1 MTIEIR
7 NPELEAIIRQ
17 RLNAGNFRDV
27 EDMLLKTLATETPT
41 AGRSSSRQ
49 EAIRRMK
56 EFGDKYRLSLGE
68 PITRDLMHEGHRH

>member
-17 RLNAGNFRDV
+17 RLNTGDFRDV
-27 EDMLLKTLATETPT
+27 EDMLLKTLATETPVP
-41 AGRSSSRQ
+41 GSSSRR
-49 EAIRRMK
+49 EAIKRMQ